1 MVTCIEKEMN
11 DLEDQAKIE
20 KKKGKALKEKTEEK
34 SEKTE
39 KKALELHLQEINVF
53 SILLNK

>member
-1 MVTCIEKEMN
+1 MITCIEKEMN

-39 KKALELHLQEINVF
+39 KKALELEDANIMDVEA
-53 SILLNK
+53 